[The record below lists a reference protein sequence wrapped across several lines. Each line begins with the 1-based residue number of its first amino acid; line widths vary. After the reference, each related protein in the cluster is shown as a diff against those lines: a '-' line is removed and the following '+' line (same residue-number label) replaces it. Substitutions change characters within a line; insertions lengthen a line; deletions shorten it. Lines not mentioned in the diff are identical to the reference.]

1 MEITNEARSK
11 IQEILPSGSTILE
24 LGSGHG
30 TKKLLDMG
38 YKVISIEQDPNWQFL
53 YHNNYICCPIKE
65 YPKKGSIM
73 LELCK
78 KPLSEEQHDNEW
90 WYDDD
95 VLSSLSELKYD
106 FIIIDGPSGPNA
118 GAYDYCRMGFVDH
131 QYLFN
136 MEVPILV
143 DDTDRKY
150 EKELAQALCVDRE
163 FEDYGGFYI
172 IY

>member
-1 MEITNEARSK
+1 MELCNEALVK

-38 YKVISIEQDPNWQFL
+38 YKVISIEQDPNWQFK
-53 YHNNYICCPIKE
+53 YHDNYICCPLKQ
-65 YPKKGSIM
+65 YG
-73 LELCK
+73 K
-78 KPLSEEQHDNEW
+78 KPWSEEQYGNEW

-95 VLSSLSELKYD
+95 VLSSLPEFKDKHD
-106 FIIIDGPSGPNA
+106 FILIDGPTGPND
-118 GAYDYCRMGFVDH
+118 GAYNYCRMGFVEH

-136 MEVPILV
+136 MGVPILV
-143 DDTDRKY
+143 DDTNRKY
-150 EKELAQALCVDRE
+150 EKELAQALCVDRK
-163 FEDYGGFYI
+163 FEDYERFYI